1 MQRSEGVEV
10 FYADIQKR
18 MLIRYVNADIAAAQ
32 GIVKIHAHTIF
43 PATPQ
48 RTAVNLFKDPIPI
61 IAPEIVWVVLTGI
74 PRPEARKILVAAAD
88 SAQNP
93 SKGLNLATLCP
104 IVFTILQPPNTVP
117 NAMAAW

>member
-18 MLIRYVNADIAAAQ
+18 MLIRYVNADIAAEQ
-32 GIVKIHAHTIF
+32 GMVKIHAHTIF

-61 IAPEIVWVVLTGI
+61 IAPEIVWVVLTGT
-74 PRPEARKILVAAAD
+74 PRPDARKRLTAEAD

-93 SKGLNLATLCP
+93 SKDFNLATLCP
-104 IVFTILQPPNTVP
+104 MVFTIRHPPNMVP
-117 NAMAAW
+117 IAIAP